1 MESRMRCWL
10 LVLHRLA
17 TREEEWRLKRGRLSI
32 IASISSL
39 GSESM
44 LGLVPPLA
52 LLVHGEE
59 LDAFTSTYRTLRW
72 VIESKVGE

>member
-17 TREEEWRLKRGRLSI
+17 TREEELRLKRGRLSI

-44 LGLVPPLA
+44 LVWS
-52 LLVHGEE
+52 HISF
-59 LDAFTSTYRTLRW
+59 LDSRGTGCFYLDL
-72 VIESKVGE
+72 

>member
-1 MESRMRCWL
+1 MKSRMRCWL

-17 TREEEWRLKRGRLSI
+17 TSEEECRLEGGMSSI

-44 LGLVPPLA
+44 LCLVPQLA
-52 LLVHGEE
+52 LLVHEEE
-59 LDAFTSTYRTLRW
+59 LDAFTSIYRT
-72 VIESKVGE
+72 

>member
-10 LVLHRLA
+10 LALHRLA
-17 TREEEWRLKRGRLSI
+17 TREEEWRLEGGRLST

-44 LGLVPPLA
+44 LCLDPPLA
-52 LLVHGEE
+52 FLVRREEPDTLLQLIGRRGG
-59 LDAFTSTYRTLRW
+59 L
-72 VIESKVGE
+72 